1 MPHAAIEINSH
12 HIQLIIANDD
22 GMVVYDD
29 SQPIGLGERGLLR
42 PDRIDAALE
51 LLEDYAMQAF
61 EAGIAPQSVCT
72 IATSAIR
79 RALNIH
85 TFTERVQQVTQLN
98 VQVLNPEDEAHMAWL
113 GALGGLRLPQGA
125 TLVVAVGGQHT
136 EAVLGEH
143 DRIGMNHKFELG
155 AARLTTNFMS
165 ETNDRYRPAD
175 LAKMRSHI
183 DRHISRVSW
192 RAMPRSLVAM
202 GTMANILS
210 QMELDTSQEAYSSV
224 HGFRLTRAAVQR
236 WIDRLLFSSL
246 EERVAWSQANPAVAN
261 HLLAGACVLESI
273 SRSARKSTYSVSTGG
288 IRHGALSARW
298 M

>member
-22 GMVVYDD
+22 GVVLYDD

-51 LLEDYAMQAF
+51 LLEDYAMQAYD
-61 EAGIAPQSVCT
+61 AGVAPQSVCT

-79 RALNIH
+79 RALNIQ
-85 TFTERVQQVTQLN
+85 TFTERVKQVTQLD
-98 VQVLNPEDEAHMAWL
+98 VRVLNGEDEAHMAWM
-113 GALGGLRLPQGA
+113 GALGGLRLPKGP
-125 TLVVAVGGQHT
+125 TLVIAVAGQHT

-143 DRIGMNHKFELG
+143 DRIGMNQKLELG
-155 AARLTTNFMS
+155 ADRLTTNFMNDS
-165 ETNDRYRPAD
+165 TDRYRPAD
-175 LAKMRSHI
+175 LAKLRSHI
-183 DRHISRVSW
+183 DRHISRVTW

-202 GTMANILS
+202 GTLANILS
-210 QMELDTSQEAYSSV
+210 QMELNASHEVYNSV
-224 HGFRLTRAAVQR
+224 HGYRLTRAALQR
-236 WIDRLLFSSL
+236 WIDRLLFSSQD
-246 EERVAWSQANPAVAN
+246 ERVAWSRANPAVAN

-288 IRHGALSARW
+288 IRHGALSAHW